1 MYKCDKKPFKKELR
15 NIYIT
20 NVKDRIQEN
29 E

>member
-1 MYKCDKKPFKKELR
+1 MYKCDKKLFKKELR

-20 NVKDRIQEN
+20 NVKSRIQEN